1 LRNPAQRAG
10 ILATVAHEFFHAWN
24 MERLRS
30 SGIEPFDFEEADI
43 SDDLWLGEGFTNY
56 FDSLIQV
63 RSGITSL
70 ETFAAEL
77 GGVINTVTLSPGR
90 MFRSAVDMSR
100 LAPFVDA
107 AVSIDRTAWPN
118 LFISYYTYG
127 QAIGLGLDLS
137 LRDRSNGKLTGDAFI
152 NALWVQFGRPG
163 QKEPGKVS
171 TPYSIEGLKET
182 LAKVS
187 GDRVFANEFF
197 TKFIEGRE
205 VVDYSQL
212 LARAGFVLRRRAPG
226 RAFAGEVNLQLAGSA
241 LRVASLV
248 PWESPLY
255 KAGVA
260 QDDRLLSLGGVELTS
275 VSAWQDALAKQ
286 PAGAHAPVRFVRRS
300 GEIVTTTIQLIEDPR
315 MEVVPIE
322 KTGAALSAEQ
332 QAFRNEWLASL
343 QKRQR

>member
-1 LRNPAQRAG
+1 
-10 ILATVAHEFFHAWN
+10 
-24 MERLRS
+24 
-30 SGIEPFDFEEADI
+30 
-43 SDDLWLGEGFTNY
+43 
-56 FDSLIQV
+56 
-63 RSGITSL
+63 
-70 ETFAAEL
+70 
-77 GGVINTVTLSPGR
+77 
-90 MFRSAVDMSR
+90 
-100 LAPFVDA
+100 
-107 AVSIDRTAWPN
+107 
-118 LFISYYTYG
+118 
-127 QAIGLGLDLS
+127 
-137 LRDRSNGKLTGDAFI
+137 
-152 NALWVQFGRPG
+152 
-163 QKEPGKVS
+163 
-171 TPYSIEGLKET
+171 
-182 LAKVS
+182 
-187 GDRVFANEFF
+187 
-197 TKFIEGRE
+197 
-205 VVDYSQL
+205 
-212 LARAGFVLRRRAPG
+212 VLRRRAPG